1 MLMLFGRAMNIRNM
15 MMLFGRDGNIRN
27 ITMPS
32 WLPPSLLVA
41 AMAMFSIGSAVV
53 LDDPH
58 AGSSDNISTLRAATG
73 GAGAGEGID
82 SSPVALQQFGSGE
95 SNVHIVEDGD
105 DLWTLASDYGTSV
118 EAIVRTNRFTYAKR
132 LRPGQQLNIPTS
144 AADGCDL
151 MNLCQ
156 PAVDWFPQTAGQMD
170 WPPLTKTTH
179 TVQAGENLWVIAR
192 QYNVDV
198 PTLFGANEQLDG
210 DYIHPGDQLV
220 VPSQKG
226 VLVTVKQEKSLSQ
239 IADRYR
245 VPLATVSRANR
256 LEPGARLEPGQ
267 EIFVPGG
274 RPLDRGTFIWPLVN
288 YGRISSGFGYR
299 THPIYRRRMWHSG
312 IDLTAAYGTSIRAAR
327 SGRVISCGWNG
338 GYGRAVVIRHDNG
351 FQTVYGHSS
360 KIYVKR
366 NQYVKKGQRIA
377 AVGNSGISTGPH
389 LHFEV
394 RKSGRA
400 VNPLRYLPYW

>member
-1 MLMLFGRAMNIRNM
+1 
-15 MMLFGRDGNIRN
+15 
-27 ITMPS
+27 
-32 WLPPSLLVA
+32 
-41 AMAMFSIGSAVV
+41 MFSIGSAVV
-53 LDDPH
+53 VDVPH
-58 AGSSDNISTLRAATG
+58 VSRSGNISIRAATG
-73 GAGAGEGID
+73 GAGAGDQLD
-82 SSPVALQQFGSGE
+82 SAPHILQRLGGEE

-118 EAIVRTNRFTYAKR
+118 EAIVRANRFTYARR
-132 LRPGQQLNIPTS
+132 LQPGQQLNIPAS
-144 AADGCDL
+144 AAEAGDL

-156 PAVDWFPQTAGQMD
+156 PQVDWFPRPAGQMD
-170 WPPLTKTTH
+170 WPPLSKTMH
-179 TVQAGENLWVIAR
+179 TVESGENLWVIAR
-192 QYNVDV
+192 KYGVDV

-226 VLVTVKQEKSLSQ
+226 VLVTVKKEKSLSQ

-256 LEPGARLEPGQ
+256 LDPGTRLETGQ

-299 THPIYRRRMWHSG
+299 THPVYRRRMWHSG
-312 IDLTAAYGTSIRAAR
+312 IDLTAGYGTPIRAAR
-327 SGRVISCGWNG
+327 SGRVVSCGWNG
-338 GYGRAVVIRHDNG
+338 GFGKAIVLRHDNG
-351 FQTVYGHSS
+351 FRTVYGHCS

-366 NQYVKKGQRIA
+366 NQYVKKGQTIA
-377 AVGNSGISTGPH
+377 AVGNTGISTGPH

-394 RKSGRA
+394 RKGGRA

>member
-1 MLMLFGRAMNIRNM
+1 MKPVSMKWVSSFSRG
-15 MMLFGRDGNIRN
+15 GSSP
-27 ITMPS
+27 PS
-32 WLPPSLLVA
+32 GWLPPALLLFA
-41 AMAMFSIGSAVV
+41 LAMFSIGSAVV
-53 LDDPH
+53 VDAPRVSRS
-58 AGSSDNISTLRAATG
+58 GSISTFRAAAG
-73 GAGAGEGID
+73 GSGAGDEINSVPAIFQRLD
-82 SSPVALQQFGSGE
+82 SEE

-118 EAIVRTNRFTYAKR
+118 EAIVRANRFTYARR
-132 LRPGQQLNIPTS
+132 LRPGQQLNIPAS
-144 AADGCDL
+144 AAEGCDL
-151 MNLCQ
+151 MRLCQ
-156 PAVDWFPQTAGQMD
+156 PQVDWFPQAAGQMD
-170 WPPLTKTTH
+170 WPPLTKTIH
-179 TVQAGENLWVIAR
+179 TVQSGENLWVIAR
-192 QYNVDV
+192 KHGVDV
-198 PTLFGANEQLDG
+198 ATLFGANEQLDG

-226 VLVTVKQEKSLSQ
+226 VLVTVKKEKSLSQ

-256 LEPGARLEPGQ
+256 LDPGAMLAPGQ

-299 THPIYRRRMWHSG
+299 THPMYRRRLWHSG
-312 IDLTAAYGTSIRAAR
+312 IDLTAGYGTPIRAAR

-338 GYGRAVVIRHDNG
+338 GYGKAVVLRHDNG
-351 FQTVYGHSS
+351 FQTIYGHCS
-360 KIYVKR
+360 KTYVKR
-366 NQYVKKGQRIA
+366 NQYVKKGQTIA
-377 AVGNSGISTGPH
+377 TVGSTGISTGPH

-394 RKSGRA
+394 RKGGRA

>member
-1 MLMLFGRAMNIRNM
+1 MKSLLMKLIRS
-15 MMLFGRDGNIRN
+15 FSRGGFFP
-27 ITMPS
+27 PS
-32 WLPPSLLVA
+32 GWLPPSLLLVA
-41 AMAMFSIGSAVV
+41 LAMFSIGSAVV
-53 LDDPH
+53 VDVPRVSRS
-58 AGSSDNISTLRAATG
+58 GNILFRTATG
-73 GAGAGEGID
+73 GAGAGGE
-82 SSPVALQQFGSGE
+82 FGSAPAVLQRFEREE
-95 SNVHIVEDGD
+95 SNVHIIEDGD

-118 EAIVRTNRFTYAKR
+118 EAIVRTNRFTYARR
-132 LRPGQQLNIPTS
+132 LRPGQQLNIPAS
-144 AADGCDL
+144 AAEGCDL

-156 PAVDWFPQTAGQMD
+156 PQIDWFPQTAGQMD
-170 WPPLTKTTH
+170 WPPLTKTMH
-179 TVQAGENLWVIAR
+179 TVQSGENLWVIAR
-192 QYNVDV
+192 KYGVDV
-198 PTLFGANEQLDG
+198 PTLFGANAQLDG
-210 DYIHPGDQLV
+210 DYIHSGDQLV

-226 VLVTVKQEKSLSQ
+226 VLVTVKKEKSLSQ

-256 LEPGARLEPGQ
+256 LDPGTGLKSGQ

-274 RPLDRGTFIWPLVN
+274 RPLDRGTFIWPLVK

-312 IDLTAAYGTSIRAAR
+312 IDLTAGYGTPIRAAR

-338 GYGRAVVIRHDNG
+338 GFGRAVVLRHDNG
-351 FQTVYGHSS
+351 FQTIYGHCS
-360 KIYVKR
+360 KIYVNR
-366 NQYVKKGQRIA
+366 NQYVKKGQTIA

-394 RKSGRA
+394 RKGGRA

>member
-1 MLMLFGRAMNIRNM
+1 MRPLLTKLTSTFSRGGLFPLPG
-15 MMLFGRDGNIRN
+15 
-27 ITMPS
+27 
-32 WLPPSLLVA
+32 WLPPALLLVA
-41 AMAMFSIGSAVV
+41 LAMFSIGSTIVV
-53 LDDPH
+53 DGPRVSRPSILP
-58 AGSSDNISTLRAATG
+58 TLRAATG
-73 GAGAGEGID
+73 GAGADGKI
-82 SSPVALQQFGSGE
+82 SSGPQILQRLDMEE

-118 EAIVRTNRFTYAKR
+118 EAIVRTNRFTYAR
-132 LRPGQQLNIPTS
+132 QLRPGQQLDIPTS
-144 AADGCDL
+144 AAEGCNL

-156 PAVDWFPQTAGQMD
+156 PQVDWFPQKTGQME
-170 WPPLTKTTH
+170 WPPLTKTMH
-179 TVQAGENLWVIAR
+179 TVQSGENLWVIAR
-192 QYNVDV
+192 EYGVDV
-198 PTLFGANEQLDG
+198 PTLFGSNEQLDG

-226 VLVTVKQEKSLSQ
+226 VLVTVKKEKFLSE

-256 LEPGARLEPGQ
+256 LDPGMRLEPGQ

-274 RPLDRGTFIWPLVN
+274 RPLDRGTFVWPLVR

-312 IDLTAAYGTSIRAAR
+312 IDLTAGYGTPIRAAR
-327 SGRVISCGWNG
+327 SGRVVSCGWKG
-338 GYGRAVVIRHDNG
+338 GLGKAVVLRHDNG
-351 FQTVYGHSS
+351 FQTVYGHCS

-366 NQYVKKGQRIA
+366 NQYIKKGQNIA
-377 AVGNSGISTGPH
+377 AVGNTGISTGPH

-394 RKSGRA
+394 RKAGRA